1 MASQIKSIKKV
12 GNLAQ
17 TIAQDDFHRHG
28 FITYESM
35 RAGYDFVAILL
46 DTRQRIVQH
55 MFVEVKK
62 TTTAGNARAVS
73 KIQQNFKKICK
84 ITHVD
89 HLTYYVTDDQMDY
102 WLQTKKTITLDQFI
116 DSEDGVI

>member
-1 MASQIKSIKKV
+1 MASQIKSIRKV

-17 TIAQDDFHRHG
+17 TIAQEDFRHHG

-46 DTRQRIVQH
+46 DTQKRIVQH

-62 TTTAGNARAVS
+62 TTDPGNSRSVS
-73 KIQQNFKKICK
+73 KIQESFKRICK
-84 ITHVD
+84 ITRVD
-89 HLTYYVTDDQMDY
+89 HLIYYVTDEQMDY

-116 DSEDGVI
+116 NSEDGVI

>member
-1 MASQIKSIKKV
+1 
-12 GNLAQ
+12 
-17 TIAQDDFHRHG
+17 
-28 FITYESM
+28 
-35 RAGYDFVAILL
+35 
-46 DTRQRIVQH
+46 

-62 TTTAGNARAVS
+62 TTTASNSRSIS

-116 DSEDGVI
+116 NSEDGAI